1 MNTVETSDAFC
12 AVVCVCC
19 ATLLNNFNTD
29 NEHVFAAFF
38 HNAMRFVSFLATEL
52 QSDMLCC
59 EVWIVMLFLVPK
71 SNLTENK
78 HIVSLS
84 VSVRVRATCYNVR
97 V

>member
-1 MNTVETSDAFC
+1 MNMFYCFS
-12 AVVCVCC
+12 
-19 ATLLNNFNTD
+19 
-29 NEHVFAAFF
+29 
-38 HNAMRFVSFLATEL
+38 HNAIRFVRFLETDLE
-52 QSDMLCC
+52 SDMLCC